1 MVFVFSPYIL
11 KYSSYSQFQV
21 SSTFNDFTAQHM
33 SKLSCVAN
41 LSLKYHFWPKS
52 QDTVVPCIYRAWV
65 SVVFSQS
72 AFVSLTQVYML
83 KKTKR
88 FTFQG
93 PICEPKNGIL
103 LYI

>member
-1 MVFVFSPYIL
+1 MVFVFTPYIL

-21 SSTFNDFTAQHM
+21 SLTCNDFTAQHK

-52 QDTVVPCIYRAWV
+52 QDTVDWV

-83 KKTKR
+83 KKQSVSLFKAQCVSQKTN
-88 FTFQG
+88 FAEFQ
-93 PICEPKNGIL
+93 L
-103 LYI
+103 TY